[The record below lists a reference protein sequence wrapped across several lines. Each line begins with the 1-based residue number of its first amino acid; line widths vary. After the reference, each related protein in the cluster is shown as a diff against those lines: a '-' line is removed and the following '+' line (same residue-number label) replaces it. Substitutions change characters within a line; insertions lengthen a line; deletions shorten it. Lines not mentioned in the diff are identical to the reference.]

1 MPCHEW
7 HNCNHNQVSLSML
20 VNCVQTSESSS
31 DTHLYLA
38 LTKNMLMNKCILI
51 SLYINEHIVSL
62 LRTSVFTGHLQSL
75 KVITQILHSIKD
87 TFILRQQI
95 SSYFVSIRRRSQQL
109 QNDTIWI
116 LTSSTRWMNGNTMRK
131 KKFITNII
139 IVLSS

>member
-1 MPCHEW
+1 
-7 HNCNHNQVSLSML
+7 ML

-109 QNDTIWI
+109 QNDTI
-116 LTSSTRWMNGNTMRK
+116 
-131 KKFITNII
+131 
-139 IVLSS
+139 